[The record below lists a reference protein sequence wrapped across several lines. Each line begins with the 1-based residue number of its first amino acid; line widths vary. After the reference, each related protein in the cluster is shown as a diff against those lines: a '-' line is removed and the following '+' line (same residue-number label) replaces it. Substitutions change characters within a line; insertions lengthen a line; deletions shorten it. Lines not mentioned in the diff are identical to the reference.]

1 MTESLE
7 PIERTPTAKTSDRVN
22 PTDRSNPEKKDNGFS
37 NALKE
42 KMKEQLKKKA
52 QIDDE
57 VILENEPEEDEKPEP
72 QPDDEVILENEPEE
86 DEKPEPQQA
95 QAADAVDLEPDV
107 EDEAGSDLPDHVDL
121 KA

>member
-22 PTDRSNPEKKDNGFS
+22 PADRSNPEKKDNGFS

-42 KMKEQLKKKA
+42 KMKEKLKKKA
-52 QIDDE
+52 QQNDE
-57 VILENEPEEDEKPEP
+57 VILKHETDENEKPES
-72 QPDDEVILENEPEE
+72 
-86 DEKPEPQQA
+86 QQA
-95 QAADAVDLEPDV
+95 DPADEINEEPDA
-107 EDEAGSDLPDHVDL
+107 EEETGGDLSEHVDL